1 MTSDALY
8 GPVSDGNTHLR
19 KGIVADLGFW
29 TAAGVL
35 AALFS
40 APLGGVSG
48 VRPLWLAVGA
58 AGLAAV
64 GVVLLVGLSRL
75 RPVSRRLVWGFA
87 IANFVAAPVVW
98 LASLLGWLP
107 LTSVGNWGLAVC
119 ADAMFVLGLYQLY
132 LLRQR
137 AE

>member
-8 GPVSDGNTHLR
+8 GPVSHANSHLWR
-19 KGIVADLGFW
+19 GIVADLGFW

-35 AALFS
+35 VAVFS
-40 APLGGVSG
+40 GPLGDVSG

-58 AGLAAV
+58 AGLAAG
-64 GVVLLVGLSRL
+64 GVVLLLGLNRM
-75 RPVSRRLVWGFA
+75 RPVPRRLVWGFA
-87 IANFVAAPVVW
+87 ATNLAAAPVVW
-98 LASLLGWLP
+98 LAALLGWLP
-107 LTSVGNWGLAVC
+107 LTPVGNWGLAAC

-137 AE
+137 RA